1 MFTKSMFV
9 LKLDRLAANIFAGC
23 LLLSTNLSPVFAQ
36 LNNPDTPIPLTTKVL
51 SGRGSM
57 DRDLVYYYR
66 FTAKPGKITIT
77 LDLDADAQTGNNV
90 AAAIS
95 LQAEGNSEA
104 NKSIAGAATPGNS
117 SRTVKQIEFS
127 AKTPV
132 VLMLKLSKGSTAGY
146 GYRVKIDG
154 DWL

>member
-1 MFTKSMFV
+1 MQFISSFTK
-9 LKLDRLAANIFAGC
+9 
-23 LLLSTNLSPVFAQ
+23 
-36 LNNPDTPIPLTTKVL
+36 
-51 SGRGSM
+51 
-57 DRDLVYYYR
+57 
-66 FTAKPGKITIT
+66 
-77 LDLDADAQTGNNV
+77 
-90 AAAIS
+90 
-95 LQAEGNSEA
+95 GNSENLIEKLIYKHKLLLFFVIFGLQLLFYSKNISDNSLWYDECFTVNTA